1 VCSILREAFFKGF
14 PLVQVGAGN
23 PQPEA
28 HGELKRL
35 PKMIPITVVPNIV
48 ASRSDML
55 DFRWESG
62 RIKATFVIPDNL
74 DQVLQV
80 SFSNQCIVRI
90 LDEMPLSTEMDD
102 SADEGLV
109 PEHFAYRVED
119 ALFFRTQSDAWKFCI
134 GTPVH
139 YRFVT
144 GWTCLDVVTSGEP
157 SFTALAIPQ
166 ID

>member
-1 VCSILREAFFKGF
+1 VPNLS
-14 PLVQVGAGN
+14 P
-23 PQPEA
+23 
-28 HGELKRL
+28 KRVDVEKL
-35 PKMIPITVVPNIV
+35 PKMIPIAVVSNIV

-62 RIKATFVIPDNL
+62 AIKATFVIPDNV

-80 SFSNQCIVRI
+80 SFSSQCIVRI

-119 ALFFRTQSDAWKFCI
+119 ALFFRTQSEAWKFCI
-134 GTPVH
+134 RTPVH

-144 GWTCLDVVTSGEP
+144 GRTCLDVVTSGEP
-157 SFTALAIPQ
+157 SFSVVATAPVE
-166 ID
+166 